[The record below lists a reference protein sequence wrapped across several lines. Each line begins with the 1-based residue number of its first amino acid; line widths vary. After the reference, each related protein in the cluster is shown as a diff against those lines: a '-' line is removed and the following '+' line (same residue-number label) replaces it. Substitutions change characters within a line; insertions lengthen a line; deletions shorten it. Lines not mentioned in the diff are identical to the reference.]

1 MRCRA
6 RCPVGCAVKQGILKF
21 HAYLILLTVFCFLL
35 FVCYQETGSGSTS
48 MAGAAAQAAAWAA
61 AVCALVSLFSVLCL
75 PAGPAAPGEL
85 RAVQQTQALFNW
97 QQFSERQDAL
107 ARRSADLSAQLAGNQ
122 AGGARDSA
130 RGGGKGAAIK
140 EVLRSLMHGLQRGG
154 TENAR
159 RPEKKYVPMDQEL
172 EILKVHKQ
180 MRTEHKFGSD
190 RIEGGGDVAAVV
202 NEAELADERSALME
216 DPDMGPGIDSERSCL

>member
-1 MRCRA
+1 
-6 RCPVGCAVKQGILKF
+6 
-21 HAYLILLTVFCFLL
+21 
-35 FVCYQETGSGSTS
+35 

-61 AVCALVSLFSVLCL
+61 AVCALVSIYSVLCL

-85 RAVQQTQALFNW
+85 RAVQHTQTLFNW
-97 QQFSERQDAL
+97 QRFSARQDAL
-107 ARRSADLSAQLAGNQ
+107 ARRAGDLSAQLAGDE
-122 AGGARDSA
+122 AGGAPSSA
-130 RGGGKGAAIK
+130 HTWAKGAAIK

-154 TENAR
+154 TAHPR
-159 RPEKKYVPMDQEL
+159 RPAKKYVPMDQEL
-172 EILKVHKQ
+172 AILKVHKQ

-216 DPDMGPGIDSERSCL
+216 DPDMGPGIDSERSHLQ